1 MSIHKEEG
9 MHDSVFHRRGG
20 KVLALIAGLSLAG
33 SAGLF
38 AGHLTASPNGAVAAM
53 PAASPTAIEM
63 APGFPDVA
71 KAVRPAVV
79 NITPA
84 KTVVRDRGKR
94 EGGDPMDRMEEFFGV
109 PKRFFGPRG
118 HGPSE
123 RGPSERGPFDREPH
137 GGGMGSGVIVS
148 QDGYLITNSHVVGDA
163 KEVQVTLPDKREFTG
178 KVVGNDP
185 KTDLAVV
192 KIDGRDLPSVQWGD
206 SARLQVGEYVLAVGN
221 PFGLNSTVTLG
232 IVSALGR
239 GRMGI
244 TQYEDFIQT
253 DAAINPGNSG
263 GALVNTKGELIG
275 INTAIFSQS
284 GGYQGVG
291 FAVPT
296 SMAKP
301 VFESLLKTGK
311 VVRGYLGVAI
321 QDLTPDLAKNF
332 GLKEPKGALI
342 SDVSSESPAEQSGL
356 KQGDVILE
364 FQGTSVED
372 PAALQRL
379 VTRTPVGSKA
389 TVKVLR
395 DGYEKDVTVTIGEQ
409 PDTVKVAKAE
419 GQDGEHA
426 ALAGV
431 EVQTLD
437 RKTAHELGLSEKT
450 QGVVVTNIEP
460 DSWAQQAG
468 LTEGDVIQ
476 SINRQEIKSVKDY
489 EKVMSALKKDQPVLL
504 LINRRGASLF
514 MTVKV

>member
-1 MSIHKEEG
+1 MQDAQVSTNL
-9 MHDSVFHRRGG
+9 RRG
-20 KVLALIAGLSLAG
+20 KRAWGLMAWLFLCG
-33 SAGLF
+33 SVGF
-38 AGHLTASPNGAVAAM
+38 VAGHFSGAPVGAVAA
-53 PAASPTAIEM
+53 PVSQVTPSGTEM
-63 APGFPDVA
+63 APGFPEIA

-84 KTVVRDRGKR
+84 KTLVREQREHKGRQGRG
-94 EGGDPMDRMEEFFGV
+94 PMDQMEEFFGFDFPRQFG
-109 PKRFFGPRG
+109 PKRHDGQDRD
-118 HGPSE
+118 PSE
-123 RGPSERGPFDREPH
+123 RGPHR
-137 GGGMGSGVIVS
+137 GGMGSGVIIS
-148 QDGYLITNSHVVGDA
+148 DDGYVITNNHVVEGA

-178 KVVGNDP
+178 KIVGADP

-192 KIDGRDLPSVQWGD
+192 KIEAKNLPFVPWGD

-275 INTAIFSQS
+275 INTAIFSQT

-301 VFESLLKTGK
+301 VFESLVKTGK
-311 VVRGYLGVAI
+311 VVRGYMGVAI
-321 QDLTPDLAKNF
+321 QDLNPDLAKSF
-332 GLKEPKGALI
+332 GLKQTSGALI
-342 SDVSSESPAEQSGL
+342 SDVTADGPADEAGI

-364 FQGTSVED
+364 YQGERVDD
-372 PAALQRL
+372 PAALQRM
-379 VTRTPVGSKA
+379 VTRTAVGTTA

-395 DGYEKDVTVTIGEQ
+395 DGHEKELTLKVGEQ
-409 PDTVKVAKAE
+409 PDTIKMAKADTSADE
-419 GQDGEHA
+419 SV
-426 ALAGV
+426 ALAGI
-431 EVQTLD
+431 EVQAID
-437 RKTAHELGLSEKT
+437 KKTARELGLSDKAK
-450 QGVVVTNIEP
+450 GVVVTNIDP
-460 DSWAQQAG
+460 DSPVNDSG
-468 LTEGDVIQ
+468 LRQGDVIQ
-476 SINRQEIKSVKDY
+476 EINRQEIKSVKDF
-489 EKVMSALKKDQPVLL
+489 EKIASVLKKDQSALL

-514 MTVKV
+514 LTVKV

>member
-1 MSIHKEEG
+1 MQAS
-9 MHDSVFHRRGG
+9 MFHHRGG

-33 SAGLF
+33 SVGVV

-53 PAASPTAIEM
+53 PAASPTVVEM
-63 APGFPDVA
+63 APGFPEVV

-84 KTVVRDRGKR
+84 KTLVRDRGKR
-94 EGGDPMDRMEEFFGV
+94 EGGDPMERMEEFFGI
-109 PKRFFGPRG
+109 PKKFFGPRG
-118 HGPSE
+118 HGPSD
-123 RGPSERGPFDREPH
+123 RGPFDGEPH

-148 QDGYLITNSHVVGDA
+148 PDGYIITNNHVVGDA

-178 KVVGNDP
+178 KVVGTDP

-192 KIDGRDLPSVQWGD
+192 KIDGRDVPSVQWGD
-206 SARLQVGEYVLAVGN
+206 SAKLQVGEYVLAVGN

-263 GALVNTKGELIG
+263 GALVNTRGELIG

-301 VFESLLKTGK
+301 VFESLMKTGK

-342 SDVSSESPAEQSGL
+342 SDVTGDSPAEQSGL

-364 FQGTSVED
+364 FQGTPVED

-379 VTRTPVGSKA
+379 VTRTPIGTKA
-389 TVKVLR
+389 SVKVLR
-395 DGYEKDVTVTIGEQ
+395 DGHEKDMTVTIAEQ
-409 PDTVKVAKAE
+409 PDTVKIAKSE
-419 GQDGEHA
+419 GHSDEHA

-450 QGVVVTNIEP
+450 KGVVVTNIEP

-476 SINRQEIKSVKDY
+476 SINREEIKSVKDY
-489 EKVMSALKKDQPVLL
+489 EKVMSSLRKDQPVLL

-514 MTVKV
+514 MTVRV

>member
-1 MSIHKEEG
+1 MQAS
-9 MHDSVFHRRGG
+9 MFHHRGG
-20 KVLALIAGLSLAG
+20 KVLAVIAGLSLAG
-33 SAGLF
+33 SVGLF

-53 PAASPTAIEM
+53 PAGSPTAVEI

-84 KTVVRDRGKR
+84 KTLVRDRGKR
-94 EGGDPMDRMEEFFGV
+94 EGGDPMDRMEEFFGI
-109 PKRFFGPRG
+109 PKKFFGPRG
-118 HGPSE
+118 H
-123 RGPSERGPFDREPH
+123 GPSERGPFDREPH

-148 QDGYLITNSHVVGDA
+148 PDGYIITNNHVVGDA

-206 SARLQVGEYVLAVGN
+206 SVKLQVGEYVLAVGN

-301 VFESLLKTGK
+301 VFESLIKTGK

-332 GLKEPKGALI
+332 GLKEAKGALI
-342 SDVSSESPAEQSGL
+342 SDVSGDSPAEQSGL

-364 FQGTSVED
+364 FQGTPVED

-379 VTRTPVGSKA
+379 VTRTPIGTKA
-389 TVKVLR
+389 SVKVLR
-395 DGYEKDVTVTIGEQ
+395 DGHEKDMTVTISEQ
-409 PDTVKVAKAE
+409 PDTLKVAKAAGE
-419 GQDGEHA
+419 TDEHA

-450 QGVVVTNIEP
+450 KGVVVTNIDP

-489 EKVMSALKKDQPVLL
+489 EKVMSSLKKDQPVLL